1 MLDLF
6 TKQKLKYNII
16 ITMFPFSSIL
26 SRNENSSRCPL
37 SAVPAA
43 GGKMLI
49 VCHLNR
55 IQMFV
60 QMDIQVHREGILI
73 HNRSLL
79 IELVCK

>member
-1 MLDLF
+1 
-6 TKQKLKYNII
+6 
-16 ITMFPFSSIL
+16 MFPLSSIL

-37 SAVPAA
+37 RAVPTA
-43 GGKMLI
+43 GGKMLF